1 MKIVIA
7 FIILMVVVSAKEQF
21 FKKLEKSKQ
30 ELTQELFNHYDS
42 DKNGVLSF
50 DEFKIFYKEAKAK
63 AKAIEKRA
71 LSVIKSC
78 DKNGNN
84 KIELNEV
91 PSIEDISKMEKN
103 GKIEYSC
110 KQIEKE
116 FFKIIDKDKN
126 NIVTKDEY
134 INFLLKPRKLIRPQ
148 KMIELD
154 IFKNKLKND
163 CDINR
168 DGKITL
174 KEATSE
180 RCLINSD
187 TFIKYSGGA
196 DKSFKIS
203 DVKSA
208 PKDDTEELVEHMLK
222 ECDKN
227 GDLKLTLVE
236 ATSKWCNMFY
246 EDFIRLDKNKDNI
259 LNKREFAKRYDFK
272 KSNSKPSIEDVKNYS
287 PSQKVVFAYDACDYN
302 ADNKL
307 SKKEAKECKLPIKI
321 FEKYDYDKNSYIGQN
336 DLELIKIHTLFK
348 RTDTNNNSKI
358 DFNEFRDK
366 MANVCV
372 VF

>member
-7 FIILMVVVSAKEQF
+7 FITLMVVVSAKEQF
-21 FKKLEKSKQ
+21 FKKLEKGKH

-42 DKNGVLSF
+42 DKNGVLVFS
-50 DEFKIFYKEAKAK
+50 EFKLFYKDAKVK
-63 AKAIEKRA
+63 AMEKRA
-71 LSVIKSC
+71 LRVIKSC
-78 DKNGNN
+78 DKNGNGT
-84 KIELNEV
+84 IELSEV
-91 PSIEDISKMEKN
+91 PSIEDISKIYEN

-110 KQIEKE
+110 KQIDKD

-134 INFLLKPRKLIRPQ
+134 IKFLLKPKKWTSPK
-148 KMIELD
+148 KMSELD
-154 IFKNKLKND
+154 MFKYKLKNF
-163 CDINR
+163 CDINK
-168 DGKITL
+168 DGNITL
-174 KEATSE
+174 KEATSL
-180 RCLINSD
+180 RCFIDSD

-208 PKDDTEELVEHMLK
+208 PKDDTEELAEHMLK

-236 ATSKWCNMFY
+236 ATSRWCKMFY
-246 EDFIRLDKNKDNI
+246 EDFVRLDKNKDNI
-259 LNKREFAKRYDFK
+259 LSKSEFAKRYDFK

-287 PSQKVVFAYDACDYN
+287 PSQKVTFAYNACDYN

-321 FEKYDYDKNSYIGQN
+321 FKKYDYDKNSYIGQN
-336 DLELIKIHTLFK
+336 DIELIKIHSLFK

-358 DFNEFRDK
+358 DFNEFIDK